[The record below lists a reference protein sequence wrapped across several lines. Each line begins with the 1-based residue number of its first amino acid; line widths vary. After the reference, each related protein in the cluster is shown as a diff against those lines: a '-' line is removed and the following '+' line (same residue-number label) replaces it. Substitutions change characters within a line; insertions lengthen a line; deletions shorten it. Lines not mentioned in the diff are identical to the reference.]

1 VPTDGHVDVELTLP
15 AGEASPGRARAAVGT
30 WLSAH
35 VDESMLEDALL
46 LVSELVTN
54 SVRHARAPRDAQ
66 ITVRAWRRGAGFRF
80 EVRDAGRQGAV
91 RVRDRAGDEIGGYGL
106 ALVAAL
112 ASAWG
117 VKRAGGT
124 TVWFELET
132 RAS

>member
-1 VPTDGHVDVELTLP
+1 MPTDGHVDVELSLP
-15 AGEASPGRARAAVGT
+15 SGEASPGRARAAVGT

-35 VDESMLEDALL
+35 VDEPMLDDALL

-54 SVRHARAPRDAQ
+54 SVRHARAPNDAQ
-66 ITVRAWRRGAGFRF
+66 ITVRAWRREEGFRF

-91 RVRDRAGDEIGGYGL
+91 GIRDRAVDEAGGYGL

-117 VKRAGGT
+117 VKRADGT
-124 TVWFELET
+124 TVWFELKT

>member
-15 AGEASPGRARAAVGT
+15 AGEASPGRARAAVGA

-35 VDESMLEDALL
+35 VDEPTLDDALL

-54 SVRHARAPRDAQ
+54 SVRHAGAPQDAQ
-66 ITVRAWRRGAGFRF
+66 ITVRAWRRGKGFRF
-80 EVRDAGRQGAV
+80 EVRDAGRRGAV
-91 RVRDRAGDEIGGYGL
+91 GIRDRAVDEAGGYGL

-117 VKRAGGT
+117 VKRADGT
-124 TVWFELET
+124 TVWFELRT
-132 RAS
+132 RAC